1 MLLHCLHALNAQS
14 HITCDCSDA
23 SCIIACLMHSVTIS
37 LLAIVGLHPTLLC
50 RLTGFPFT
58 NMPRLRLRLS
68 HFNSVGC
75 IHNRNSTLATTAS
88 ETTPRRALLGKQ
100 KKIQRRSIFALAIIS
115 VKQFSQLLMTF
126 VKGFA
131 KTSPEIIQQPCAWE
145 CYNSWDI
152 LCWPRV
158 SWIGRKNTRGCI
170 EGVTCYKQASA
181 WEALHWFLVRKANI
195 GAEMRDRCKCDSE

>member
-1 MLLHCLHALNAQS
+1 MWLQWCILHYCLSHALS
-14 HITCDCSDA
+14 HNLLTCNCRITSY
-23 SCIIACLMHSVTIS
+23 IIV
-37 LLAIVGLHPTLLC
+37 C

-58 NMPRLRLRLS
+58 NMPRSSSSVEPFQLRGLHSQQKLNPGNYS
-68 HFNSVGC
+68 QWKHPKKS
-75 IHNRNSTLATTAS
+75 II
-88 ETTPRRALLGKQ
+88 GKA

-145 CYNSWDI
+145 CHNSWDI

-158 SWIGRKNTRGCI
+158 SWIGRENTRGCI

-181 WEALHWFLVRKANI
+181 WEALHWFLVRKADI